1 MILCIGPTP
10 AEQRVMIF
18 RGLVIDEV
26 NRAITTLEGAAGKS
40 VNVAKALTALGE
52 RVLATGFLGG
62 PRGECLRTILQ
73 ARGIRCDFV
82 EAGTTRQCITV
93 IDETNGTQTELVE
106 ESQPVGAGHYE
117 QLEAIVGTHVKGI
130 RAAVMSGTLTPGG
143 PPDFYFRC
151 TEMANAAGALAI
163 VDTQGAPLIE
173 ALSARPGVV
182 KPNRAELAASLGKC
196 LDNEQSV
203 IAAMRQLHEH
213 GAQRVVITAGKE
225 PVLAFDGVTF
235 WRIYSPVIQAVNPIG
250 SGDTFTAGLVWR
262 LLQGDDLCQASRW
275 ATAAGTANA
284 LTTLAG
290 EINPADVERLFEEVR
305 IEKISEATKNN

>member
-1 MILCIGPTP
+1 
-10 AEQRVMIF
+10 MIF
-18 RGLVIDEV
+18 RRVELDAV
-26 NRAITTLEGAAGKS
+26 NRARATLDGAAGKS
-40 VNVAKALTALGE
+40 VNVVKVLKALGE
-52 RVLATGFLGG
+52 QPLATGFLGG
-62 PRGECLRTILQ
+62 DRGEWLRDHLKS
-73 ARGIRCDFV
+73 RGIESDFV
-82 EAGTTRQCITV
+82 MVSARTRQCITV

-173 ALSARPGVV
+173 ALRARPGVV

-203 IAAMRQLHEH
+203 IAAMRQLNEQ
-213 GAQRVVITAGKE
+213 GAERVVITAGKA